1 MTDAQ
6 LANRRTLAVT
16 LQERLKHARHLLE
29 YVGLRIVAA
38 VFSSLPVD
46 RVSAFSG
53 FMWRHI
59 APWQHRHRR
68 ALANLA
74 RAYPEK
80 TLAERETIARDM
92 WENLGRTFAEAFQ
105 LEAIA
110 KSDRVRIEQ
119 PEIFAAVAASG
130 RGAVFCSAH
139 IGNWEVSTV
148 PGLRHGLRTASVYQ
162 AVKNPWFERFLLDA
176 RRFLYT
182 GGLHPKDK
190 NAARAMV
197 RHAKGGGSVAV
208 MTDLRDW
215 TGVKIDF
222 FGTLAP
228 TTQFPANL
236 AHLLDVPL
244 FVGTAI
250 RERGARFR
258 IVVEPVLVRQSG
270 DREAD
275 VLAMTRDIHAIIER
289 AIRAQPAQWMWGHR
303 RWG

>member
-1 MTDAQ
+1 MTDFQ

-16 LQERLKHARHLLE
+16 VQERIKDARHILE
-29 YVGLRIVAA
+29 YLGLRIVAA
-38 VFSSLPVD
+38 VFSRLPLEW
-46 RVSAFSG
+46 VSAFSG

-59 APWQHRHRR
+59 APLLHRQQR
-68 ALANLA
+68 ALSNLA
-74 RAYPEK
+74 RAYPDK
-80 TLAERETIARDM
+80 SLAEREAIARDM

-105 LEAIA
+105 LEALA
-110 KSDRVRIEQ
+110 KSDRIRIEQ
-119 PEIFAAVAASG
+119 PEIFTALAASG
-130 RGAVFCSAH
+130 KGAVFCSAH

-148 PGLRHGLRTASVYQ
+148 PGLLHRLRTASVYQ
-162 AVKNPWFERFLLDA
+162 KVKNPWVERFLLDT
-176 RRFLYT
+176 RRFLYA
-182 GGLHPKDK
+182 GGLFPKDK
-190 NAARAMV
+190 NAARNMV
-197 RHAKGGGSVAV
+197 RHARGGGSVAV

-228 TTQFPANL
+228 TTQFPAHL

-244 FVGTAI
+244 YVGTAI

-258 IVVEPVLVRQSG
+258 IVVEPVEVRQSG
-270 DREAD
+270 DRDAD
-275 VLAMTRDIHAIIER
+275 VLAMTRDIHAVIER